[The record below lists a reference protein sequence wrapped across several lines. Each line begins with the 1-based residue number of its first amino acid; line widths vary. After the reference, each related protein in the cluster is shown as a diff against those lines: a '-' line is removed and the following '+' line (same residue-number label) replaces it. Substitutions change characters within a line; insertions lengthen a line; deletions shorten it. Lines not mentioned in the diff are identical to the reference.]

1 MKRLQP
7 VIWAKGTFLTP
18 QHLQMQ
24 DRYLENSLQF
34 QLDALS
40 FRPWGFRELTLNQ
53 EALAG
58 GNFAIHSAS
67 GIMPDGLPFEIP
79 GADPAP
85 APKPILPYFDQ
96 DQETLDVYLAIP
108 HHREQALNVSV
119 AQQRN
124 ADTRYLAEIVNLRDE
139 NTGLA
144 ERPIQVAKKNFRLLV
159 EGESLEGSTH
169 LRVARVRRTPAGML
183 QIDDAIV
190 PPLLDIGANER
201 LMAMVKRLV
210 EILGAK
216 SSILSGTRRQRS
228 ASLADFTQADI
239 GNFWLLFTV
248 NNYFPVLRHIHE
260 VRRGHPEFLFHTL
273 TSLAGVLTTFSMKIQ
288 PRDLPLYDHV
298 ELGDCFGN
306 IYEKLLELLETVIPS
321 NCVSLP
327 LKLAQQSIYATPI
340 DDDKYLVGTR
350 MYLSVS
356 SDMPAGELMK
366 KVPQLVK
373 VCSASQIDA
382 LVKQALPGIQLTH
395 APSPP
400 SSIPIKL
407 NCQYFSLNQSGAA
420 WETVG
425 RARNLAAYVPNDIPN
440 PNLEL
445 IILLPQAK

>member
-7 VIWAKGTFLTP
+7 VIWSKGTFLTP
-18 QHLQMQ
+18 QHLQLQ
-24 DRYLENSLQF
+24 DRFLESNLQF

-40 FRPWGFRELTLNQ
+40 FRPWGFSGLTINQ
-53 EALAG
+53 EALAA
-58 GNFAIHSAS
+58 GNFALTQAA

-79 GADPAP
+79 GSDAAP
-85 APKPILPYFDQ
+85 APKPILTYFEQ

-108 HHREQALNVSV
+108 NHREQALNVSV
-119 AQQRN
+119 TQRN
-124 ADTRYLAEIVNLRDE
+124 ADTRFLAEVVNLRDE

-144 ERPIQVAKKNFRLLV
+144 ERPIQVARKNFRLLV

-169 LRVARVRRTPAGML
+169 LRVARVRKTPAGMMQL
-183 QIDDAIV
+183 DDSII

-201 LMAMVKRLV
+201 LMALVKRLV

-260 VRRGHPEFLFHTL
+260 VRRGHPEDLYHTL
-273 TSLAGVLTTFSMKIQ
+273 ISLAGVLTTFSMKIQ

-298 ELGDCFGN
+298 ELGACFGAL
-306 IYEKLLELLETVIPS
+306 YDMLQELLETVIPS

-356 SDMPAGELMK
+356 SDMPAGDLMK

-373 VCSASQIDA
+373 VCSASQIDT
-382 LVKQALPGIQLTH
+382 LVRQALPGIQLTH

-420 WETVG
+420 WDTVG
-425 RARNLAAYVPNDIPN
+425 KARNLAAYVPNDIPN